1 MRATN
6 FRGGSLPSGVWATLL
21 LVLLSAGAPAAD
33 SVRTSARS
41 VTEVAAGVYVIR
53 HPDDPT
59 GFPNG
64 NTTVIVGE
72 REVLVIDSCYLPS
85 QARMDVEQI
94 RKWTDK
100 PVRYLVNTHW
110 HGDHQMGNY
119 VYWDAFPQLAIIAH
133 VETRKQLEGYTSTF
147 IGRYQKTTADV
158 RQRLETGKAEDGKPL
173 TEEARKEL
181 QKNLAGR
188 EQVLA
193 EFKDFRMRVPNV
205 AFDQELSLDLGGRE
219 VQLKFLGVGN
229 TKGDAVAYL
238 PKEKILIT
246 GDLLAHPVPYLG
258 GGFPSE
264 LVKTLR
270 RMERLDAQTIIPG
283 HGDVLRGDYA
293 RTFLAQVLALVE
305 TVVAQVSVEVYKR
318 GNSPRNLE
326 AVREAVMKAV
336 DVAGWRQKFAGDDKE
351 NRDFFD
357 SFSMP
362 GLVTAAYREAWGN

>member
-1 MRATN
+1 MN
-6 FRGGSLPSGVWATLL
+6 FRSRSLPSLLL
-21 LVLLSAGAPAAD
+21 LVLLCAGGAAAD
-33 SVRTSARS
+33 SVNTRERS

-119 VYWDAFPQLAIIAH
+119 VYWDAFPQLAVIAH
-133 VETRKQLEGYTSTF
+133 VETQKQIEGYTSTF
-147 IGRYQKTTADV
+147 MTRYLKTTADMK
-158 RQRLETGKAEDGKPL
+158 QRLEAGKAEDGQPL
-173 TEEARKEL
+173 TEEARKKL
-181 QKNLAGR
+181 QETIAAR
-188 EQVLA
+188 TQVET
-193 EFKDFRMRVPNV
+193 EFKGFVKRTPNLS
-205 AFDQELSLDLGGRE
+205 FDQELNLDLGNRE
-219 VQLKFLGVGN
+219 VQLKFLGRGN
-229 TKGDAVAYL
+229 TKGDAIAYL
-238 PKEKILIT
+238 PKEKILIA
-246 GDLLAHPVPYLG
+246 GDLLDHPVPYLG

-264 LVKTLR
+264 LVRTLR
-270 RMERLDAQTIIPG
+270 RMEQLDAQTIIPG
-283 HGDVLRGDYA
+283 HGEVLRGGYA
-293 RTFLAQVLALVE
+293 RSYLTQVIDFVQ

-318 GNSPRNLE
+318 GNSARNLE

-336 DVAGWRQKFAGDDKE
+336 DVAAWRQKFAGDDKE

>member
-1 MRATN
+1 MN
-6 FRGGSLPSGVWATLL
+6 FRSRSSTVSVVTLFL
-21 LVLLSAGAPAAD
+21 LVLLSASAAAAD
-33 SVRTSARS
+33 SVNTHERS

-72 REVLVIDSCYLPS
+72 REVLVVDSCYLPS
-85 QARMDVEQI
+85 QARQDVEQI
-94 RKWTDK
+94 RKWTNK

-119 VYWDAFPQLAIIAH
+119 VYWDAFPSLAIIAH
-133 VETRKQLEGYTSTF
+133 VETQKQIEGYTSTF
-147 IGRYQKTTADV
+147 MTRYLKTTADMK
-158 RQRLETGKAEDGKPL
+158 QRLETGKAEDGKPL
-173 TEEARKEL
+173 TDEDRKKL
-181 QKNLAGR
+181 QGTVAAR
-188 EQVLA
+188 EQVEA
-193 EFKDFRMRVPNV
+193 EFKGFTKRTPNV
-205 AFDQELSLDLGGRE
+205 SFDQELNLDLGDRE
-219 VQLKFLGVGN
+219 VQLKFLGRGN
-229 TKGDAVAYL
+229 TKGDAIAYL
-238 PKEKILIT
+238 PKEKILIA
-246 GDLLAHPVPYLG
+246 GDLLDHPVPYLG

-270 RMERLDAQTIIPG
+270 RMQQLDAQTIIPG

-293 RTFLAQVLALVE
+293 RNYLAQVIDFVQ
-305 TVVAQVSVEVYKR
+305 TVVAQVSAEVYRR
-318 GNSPRNLE
+318 GNSFRNLE

-336 DVAGWRQKFAGDDKE
+336 DVAAWRQKFAGDDKE

-362 GLVTAAYREAWGN
+362 GLVTAAFREAWGN

>member
-1 MRATN
+1 M
-6 FRGGSLPSGVWATLL
+6 SVVTLFL
-21 LVLLSAGAPAAD
+21 FVLLSGAVAAAD
-33 SVRTSARS
+33 SVNTHERS

-72 REVLVIDSCYLPS
+72 REVLVVDSCYLPS

-119 VYWDAFPQLAIIAH
+119 IYWDAFPQLAIIAH
-133 VETRKQLEGYTSTF
+133 VETQRQIEGYTSTF
-147 IGRYQKTTADV
+147 INRYLKTTADMK
-158 RQRLETGKAEDGKPL
+158 QRLETGKAEDGQPL
-173 TEEARKEL
+173 TEEARKKL
-181 QKNLAGR
+181 QETIASR
-188 EQVLA
+188 AQVEA
-193 EFKDFRMRVPNV
+193 EFKGFVKRTPNV
-205 AFDQELSLDLGGRE
+205 SFDQELNLDLGNRE
-219 VQLKFLGVGN
+219 VQLKFLGRGN

-238 PKEKILIT
+238 PKEKILVA
-246 GDLLAHPVPYLG
+246 GDLLDHPVPYLG

-264 LVKTLR
+264 LVRTLR
-270 RMERLDAQTIIPG
+270 RMQQLDTQTIIPG

-293 RTFLAQVLALVE
+293 RNYLAQVTDFVA
-305 TVVAQVSVEVYKR
+305 TVVAQVGTEVYRR
-318 GNSPRNLE
+318 GNSFRNLE

-336 DVAGWRQKFAGDDKE
+336 DVAAWRQKFAGDDKE

-362 GLVTAAYREAWGN
+362 GLVTAAFREAWGN

>member
-1 MRATN
+1 MRPTT
-6 FRGGSLPSGVWATLL
+6 RGTRIGLCLL
-21 LVLLSAGAPAAD
+21 LIMLHTAATAAD
-33 SVRTSARS
+33 SVNTRERS
-41 VTEVAAGVYVIR
+41 VTEVAAGVYMIR

-64 NTTVIVGE
+64 NTTVIIGE

-85 QARMDVEQI
+85 EARKDIEQI
-94 RKWTDK
+94 RRWTDK

-119 VYWDAFPQLAIIAH
+119 IYWDAFPQLAIIAH
-133 VETRKQLEGYTSTF
+133 VETQKQLEGYTSTF

-158 RQRLETGKAEDGKPL
+158 RQRLETGKGEDGKPL
-173 TEEARKEL
+173 TEEAGKEL

-193 EFKDFRMRVPNV
+193 EFKDFRLRTPNLS
-205 AFDQELSLDLGGRE
+205 FDQELNLDLGNRE
-219 VQLKFLGVGN
+219 VQLKFLGRGN

-238 PKEKILIT
+238 PKEKLLIT

-264 LVKTLR
+264 LAATLR
-270 RMERLDAQTIIPG
+270 RLSRLDAQAIVPG
-283 HGDVLRGDYA
+283 HGEVLRGDYA
-293 RTFLAQVLALVE
+293 KTYLGQVIDFVE
-305 TVVAQVSVEVYKR
+305 TVVAQVSAEVYRR

-336 DVAGWRQKFAGDDKE
+336 DVAAWRQKFAGEDKD
-351 NRDFFD
+351 NQKFFD
-357 SFSMP
+357 GFSMP

>member
-1 MRATN
+1 MSLVK
-6 FRGGSLPSGVWATLL
+6 GSTLPTRIGLL
-21 LVLLSAGAPAAD
+21 LSFILLSATALSAD
-33 SVRTSARS
+33 SVNTSARS
-41 VTEVAAGVYVIR
+41 VTEVTAGVYVIR

-133 VETRKQLEGYTSTF
+133 VETQKQIEGYTSTF
-147 IGRYQKTTADV
+147 MGRYLKTTADT
-158 RQRLETGKAEDGKPL
+158 RQRLEAGKAEDGQPL
-173 TEEARKEL
+173 TEEAKKKL
-181 QKNLAGR
+181 R
-188 EQVLA
+188 ETIAARAQVEA
-193 EFKDFRMRVPNV
+193 EFKGFVKRTPNL
-205 AFDQELSLDLGGRE
+205 AFDQELSLDLGNRE
-219 VQLKFLGVGN
+219 VQLKFLGRGN

-238 PKEKILIT
+238 PKEKILIA
-246 GDLLAHPVPYLG
+246 GDLLDHPVPYLG

-264 LVKTLR
+264 LVKTLK

-293 RTFLAQVLALVE
+293 RTYLAQVIAFVE

-336 DVAGWRQKFAGDDKE
+336 DVAAWRQKFAGDDKE

>member
-1 MRATN
+1 VRV
-6 FRGGSLPSGVWATLL
+6 RRLSGGVLSRGVWALL
-21 LVLLSAGAPAAD
+21 LALPCGAVAAAAD
-33 SVRTSARS
+33 SVNTRERG
-41 VTEVAAGVYVIR
+41 VTEVAQGVYVIR

-72 REVLVIDSCYLPS
+72 REVLVVDSCYLLS
-85 QARMDVEQI
+85 EARKDIEQI
-94 RKWTDK
+94 RRWTDK

-110 HGDHQMGNY
+110 HGDHAMGNNT
-119 VYWDAFPQLAIIAH
+119 YWEAFPQLAIVAH
-133 VETRKQLEGYTSTF
+133 VETQRQIAGYASTF

-181 QKNLAGR
+181 QKNLAAR

-193 EFKDFRMRVPNV
+193 EFKDFVMRAPNLT
-205 AFDQELSLDLGGRE
+205 FDQELSIDLGNRE
-219 VQLKFLGVGN
+219 VQLKFLGRGN
-229 TKGDAVAYL
+229 TKGDAIIYL
-238 PKEKILIT
+238 PKEKILIA
-246 GDLLAHPVPYLG
+246 GDLLDHPVPYLG

-264 LVKTLR
+264 LVKTLE
-270 RMERLDAQTIIPG
+270 RMSRLDAQTIIPG

-293 RTFLAQVLALVE
+293 RNYLAQVIDFVR
-305 TVVAQVSVEVYKR
+305 TVVAQVSVEVYRR
-318 GNSPRNLE
+318 GNSARNLD

-336 DVAGWRQKFAGDDKE
+336 DVAAWRQKFAGDDKD
-351 NRDFFD
+351 NREFFD
-357 SFSMP
+357 GFSMP

>member
-1 MRATN
+1 MTRLSGRV
-6 FRGGSLPSGVWATLL
+6 FWRGVGALLFVITCAAPTL
-21 LVLLSAGAPAAD
+21 AD
-33 SVRTSARS
+33 SVNTRERG
-41 VTEVAAGVYVIR
+41 VTEVAQGVYVIR

-72 REVLVIDSCYLPS
+72 REVLVVDSCYLPS
-85 QARMDVEQI
+85 ETRKDVEQI
-94 RKWTDK
+94 RRWTSK

-119 VYWDAFPQLAIIAH
+119 VYSEAFPQLAVVAH
-133 VETRKQLEGYTSTF
+133 VETQKQIEGYTSTF

-158 RQRLETGKAEDGKPL
+158 RQRLETGRAEDGKPL

-193 EFKDFRMRVPNV
+193 EFKDFRMRVPNL
-205 AFDQELSLDLGGRE
+205 AFEQELNIDLGTRE
-219 VQLKFLGVGN
+219 VQIKFLGRGN
-229 TKGDAVAYL
+229 TKGDAVVYL
-238 PKEKILIT
+238 PKERILIA

-258 GGFPSE
+258 GGFPFE

-270 RMERLDAQTIIPG
+270 RMSQLDAQTIVPG
-283 HGDVLRGDYA
+283 HGEVLRGEYA
-293 RTFLAQVLALVE
+293 RNYLTQVTDFVQ
-305 TVVAQVSVEVYKR
+305 TVAEQVSVEVYRR
-318 GNSPRNLE
+318 GNGPRNLE
-326 AVREAVMKAV
+326 AVREAVLKAV
-336 DVAGWRQKFAGDDKE
+336 GVDAWRQKFAGDDKE
-351 NRDFFD
+351 NREFFD
-357 SFSMP
+357 GFSMP

>member
-1 MRATN
+1 MTR
-6 FRGGSLPSGVWATLL
+6 FSGSVLWKGVGALL
-21 LVLLSAGAPAAD
+21 FVVTCAAPASAD
-33 SVRTSARS
+33 SVNTRERSA
-41 VTEVAAGVYVIR
+41 TEVAQGVYVIR

-64 NTTVIVGE
+64 NTTVVVGE
-72 REVLVIDSCYLPS
+72 REVLVVDSCYLPS
-85 QARMDVEQI
+85 ETRKDIEQI
-94 RKWTDK
+94 RRWTDK
-100 PVRYLVNTHW
+100 PVRYVVNTHW

-119 VYWDAFPQLAIIAH
+119 VYAEAFPQLAVVAH
-133 VETRKQLEGYTSTF
+133 VETQRQIEGYTSTF

-158 RQRLETGKAEDGKPL
+158 RARLESGKAEDGKPL

-193 EFKDFRMRVPNV
+193 EFKDFHMRVPNL
-205 AFDQELSLDLGGRE
+205 AFSEELNVDLGGRE
-219 VQLKFLGVGN
+219 VQIKFLGRGN
-229 TKGDAVAYL
+229 TKGDAVVYL
-238 PKEKILIT
+238 PKERILVA

-258 GGFPSE
+258 GGFPFE

-270 RMERLDAQTIIPG
+270 RMGQLDAQTIVPG
-283 HGDVLRGDYA
+283 HGEVLRGEYA
-293 RTFLAQVLALVE
+293 RSYLNRVTEFVQ
-305 TVVAQVSVEVYKR
+305 TVAEQVSVEVYRR
-318 GNSPRNLE
+318 GNGPRNLE

-336 DVAGWRQKFAGDDKE
+336 AVDAWRQKFAGDDKE
-351 NRDFFD
+351 NREFFD

>member
-1 MRATN
+1 VRVT
-6 FRGGSLPSGVWATLL
+6 RLSGSDLARRVLTVLFVLTCAAPS
-21 LVLLSAGAPAAD
+21 AAD
-33 SVRTSARS
+33 SVNTRERG
-41 VTEVAAGVYVIR
+41 VTEVARGVYVIR

-64 NTTVIVGE
+64 NTTVVVGE
-72 REVLVIDSCYLPS
+72 REVLVVDSCYLPS
-85 QARMDVEQI
+85 ETRKDIEQI
-94 RKWTDK
+94 RRWTDR

-119 VYWDAFPQLAIIAH
+119 LYAEAFPHLAVVAH

-147 IGRYQKTTADV
+147 IGRYRQTTADV
-158 RQRLETGKAEDGKPL
+158 RRRLETGKAEDGKPL
-173 TEEARKEL
+173 TEEARREL

-193 EFKDFRMRVPNV
+193 EFKDFRMRVPDL
-205 AFDQELSLDLGGRE
+205 AFSEELNIDLGGRE
-219 VQLKFLGVGN
+219 VQIKFLGRGN
-229 TKGDAVAYL
+229 TKGDAVVYL
-238 PKEKILIT
+238 PKERILVA

-264 LVKTLR
+264 LAETLR
-270 RMERLDAQTIIPG
+270 RMARLDAETIIPG
-283 HGDVLRGDYA
+283 HGEVLRGEYA
-293 RTFLAQVLALVE
+293 RNYLSQVTDFVE
-305 TVVAQVSVEVYKR
+305 AVVAQVSAEVYRR

-336 DVAGWRQKFAGDDKE
+336 DVNAWRQKFAGDDKE
-351 NRDFFD
+351 NRQFFD
-357 SFSMP
+357 GFSMP

>member
-1 MRATN
+1 MRVT
-6 FRGGSLPSGVWATLL
+6 RLSGI
-21 LVLLSAGAPAAD
+21 VLSRAAGALLFALTCAAPASAD
-33 SVRTSARS
+33 SVNTRERG
-41 VTEVAAGVYVIR
+41 VTEVAQGVYVIR

-64 NTTVIVGE
+64 NTTVVVGE
-72 REVLVIDSCYLPS
+72 REVLVVDSCYLPS
-85 QARMDVEQI
+85 ETRKDIEQI
-94 RKWTDK
+94 RRWTDK

-119 VYWDAFPQLAIIAH
+119 VYAEAFPQLAVVAH
-133 VETRKQLEGYTSTF
+133 VETQKQLEGYTSTF

-193 EFKDFRMRVPNV
+193 EFKDFRMRVPNLS
-205 AFDQELSLDLGGRE
+205 FSEELNIDLGGRE
-219 VQLKFLGVGN
+219 VRIKFLGRGN
-229 TKGDAVAYL
+229 TRGDAVVYL
-238 PKEKILIT
+238 PKERILVA

-270 RMERLDAQTIIPG
+270 RMGELDAQTIVPG
-283 HGDVLRGDYA
+283 HGEVLRGEYA
-293 RTFLAQVLALVE
+293 RSYLNQVTDFVR
-305 TVVAQVSVEVYKR
+305 TVAEQVSAEVYRR
-318 GNSPRNLE
+318 GNGPRNLE

-336 DVAGWRQKFAGDDKE
+336 DVNAWRQKFAGDDKE
-351 NRDFFD
+351 NREFFD
-357 SFSMP
+357 GFSMP
-362 GLVTAAYREAWGN
+362 GLVTAAYREAWGT